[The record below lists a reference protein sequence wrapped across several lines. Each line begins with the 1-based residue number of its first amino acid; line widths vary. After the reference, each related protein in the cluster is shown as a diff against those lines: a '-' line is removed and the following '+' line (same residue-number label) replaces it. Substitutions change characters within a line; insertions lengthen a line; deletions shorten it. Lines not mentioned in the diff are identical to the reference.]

1 MQKTFGAHLSS
12 AAIPI
17 EGLRDYDLTLVG
29 INVRKCQEFLDSIF
43 NLIFRNW
50 KVGDV

>member
-1 MQKTFGAHLSS
+1 MQKTFGAYLSS

-29 INVRKCQEFLDSIF
+29 INVRKCEAFWEYIF
-43 NLIFRNW
+43 NLI
-50 KVGDV
+50 D